1 MNLKAHI
8 CFHVPLILPLGPS
21 FNSATRSRC
30 DDYFYI
36 VHRGERRGIGGIFFD
51 DLNVPSKEEAFR
63 LVKTCAEAVVPSY
76 VPIVKKHCDDSFTP
90 QDKLWQQLR
99 RGR

>member
-1 MNLKAHI
+1 MYLSSYLLVHD
-8 CFHVPLILPLGPS
+8 LTLP
-21 FNSATRSRC
+21 RSRC

-63 LVKTCAEAVVPSY
+63 LVKSCAEAVVPSY
-76 VPIVKKHCDDSFTP
+76 VPIVEKHCDDSFTP